1 MSDTSSDI
9 EPEQYPTKLEKPK
22 RQLSQKQLDALAK
35 AREKRKMNK
44 ASTQAPTEVPTQ
56 APTEEPTQVEKEEPT
71 QVKKIPLSKM
81 NKKDLEQRAKTL
93 NIDITGLNNQQIKK
107 KIRDIEH
114 PKEVK
119 EVIKEVIKEV
129 PKVEKPKAEKPKVE
143 KPKVEKTKKPKAE
156 TMSIK
161 KSNNIINFV

>member
-9 EPEQYPTKLEKPK
+9 EPEQYVTKIEKPK

-44 ASTQAPTEVPTQ
+44 ASTQSPTSVD
-56 APTEEPTQVEKEEPT
+56 TQVEKQVEEPPT
-71 QVKKIPLSKM
+71 QLKKIPLSKM

-107 KIRDIEH
+107 MIRDIEH
-114 PKEVK
+114 PVEVK

-143 KPKVEKTKKPKAE
+143 KPKKPKAE